1 MALDTSRIRKRL
13 PPPPADGNPA
23 LEESSS
29 APPRTARSGES
40 SQPGASATPARDGR
54 SLRATGRTVQMNLK
68 VTPEIRQRMLAL
80 AERSGLLLAE
90 VLEEA
95 LTALER
101 KRGR

>member
-1 MALDTSRIRKRL
+1 
-13 PPPPADGNPA
+13 
-23 LEESSS
+23 
-29 APPRTARSGES
+29 
-40 SQPGASATPARDGR
+40 
-54 SLRATGRTVQMNLK
+54 MNLK